1 MKFVLKRAPAQSRW
15 TGRAA
20 CKRYDI
26 KRQWHA
32 ICKFLQS
39 FLLNAKVKMMMR
51 RHPSKTYDGKET
63 HVQVKVAKPMMI
75 FVATAAFVIQSI
87 LPRRYRYQIDYYIS
101 NSPIKHYTVSC
112 LGIIGNFLI
121 LDHSPP
127 NLHLPVHSLK
137 MPRDLVMETYC
148 RPQSPRLRI
157 WPQMRPSQWLRFP
170 WIESTL
176 MVEGWWPS

>member
-1 MKFVLKRAPAQSRW
+1 MQFANF
-15 TGRAA
+15 
-20 CKRYDI
+20 YDP
-26 KRQWHA
+26 
-32 ICKFLQS
+32 C
-39 FLLNAKVKMMMR
+39 LLNAKVKMMMR
-51 RHPSKTYDGKET
+51 RQPSKTYEDRR

-87 LPRRYRYQIDYYIS
+87 LPRRYKYQIDYYIS
-101 NSPIKHYTVSC
+101 NSPIEHYTVSC

-121 LDHSPP
+121 LEHSPP

-157 WPQMRPSQWLRFP
+157 WPKMRPSQ
-170 WIESTL
+170 
-176 MVEGWWPS
+176 

>member
-1 MKFVLKRAPAQSRW
+1 MQFANF
-15 TGRAA
+15 
-20 CKRYDI
+20 YDP
-26 KRQWHA
+26 
-32 ICKFLQS
+32 C
-39 FLLNAKVKMMMR
+39 LLNAKVKMMMR
-51 RHPSKTYDGKET
+51 RHPSKTYDRKET

-87 LPRRYRYQIDYYIS
+87 LPRRYKYQIDYYIS
-101 NSPIKHYTVSC
+101 NSPIEHYTVSC

-121 LDHSPP
+121 LEHSPP

-157 WPQMRPSQWLRFP
+157 WPQMRPSQ
-170 WIESTL
+170 
-176 MVEGWWPS
+176 